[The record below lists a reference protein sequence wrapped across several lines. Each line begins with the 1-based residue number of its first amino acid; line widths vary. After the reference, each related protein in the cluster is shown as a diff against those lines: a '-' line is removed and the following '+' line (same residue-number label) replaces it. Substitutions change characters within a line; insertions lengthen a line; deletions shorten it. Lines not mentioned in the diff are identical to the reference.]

1 MAPFPWCH
9 LDMQWFQSH
18 PVLTSSRSAG
28 ELLYQYAVVM
38 IMLLQS
44 SADYCKLNFLNL
56 KTFDQEFRTGE
67 RLYLLCKSDTV
78 WERCVFRH
86 RLVSPCPCPL
96 SWPTF
101 IYLTDRNRLLPRSIK
116 ISKFVNLFTL
126 SCLLLNQTTS
136 ISSSLAHF
144 KFVQPLPLEMAPLHY
159 GEVAMGRWEQGFV
172 TFEPILS

>member
-1 MAPFPWCH
+1 MKSRRSIRLLFLGAISICSGFKVTQYSQVPDQQVSFY
-9 LDMQWFQSH
+9 
-18 PVLTSSRSAG
+18 TSM
-28 ELLYQYAVVM
+28 LL

-144 KFVQPLPLEMAPLHY
+144 KFVQPLPLEMAPL
-159 GEVAMGRWEQGFV
+159 
-172 TFEPILS
+172 L